1 METENFQQVEELLY
15 QTQFDNALQIVESI
29 EERKDLTPKVRLK
42 CQILRSK
49 ILAGKGN
56 CKESIKLAETV
67 LTVSQ
72 RLGWP
77 LQEVDAYVIMA
88 GALEELLKFD
98 DSLKVIDLAE
108 QKLSTLIGEPPT
120 AIIQRKASLTYQ
132 KGRTRWQK
140 FQYGGS
146 LDDPL
151 LPLEQS
157 LAMYEEINHKHG
169 ISLSLRNIGVI
180 YNYKGDQELALEYY
194 QRSLAFAKELGNK
207 QGIADCLNNIGSVYR
222 FNNEVDRGLEY
233 YQQSLA
239 LVEEIGNLP
248 NAFIYLYNIGVT
260 YLIKRDLNRANETF
274 QKVIFIFEEI
284 GDKQRLVDAL
294 IVIGDSY
301 FQYGEFNLA
310 LEFITKS
317 LAIYEEIDDKS
328 GRAYSFNVLG
338 RIYLHKGELELA
350 SDNLHKS
357 LAIYEDSDDDDETD
371 RYRNR
376 AWPLLALAATY
387 QARGD
392 FIAAFEYFKKCLVM
406 SQKSG
411 SDIVVAYALY
421 CLVILTIDKNQFEEA
436 KSYSQQLK
444 DLHTQ
449 VSQSNKMKRGLSP
462 GSGSYSLVKNVNQ
475 LSRLS
480 KALLLKNSSRLRD
493 KINAQEIFQQIA
505 SEETEFFSISFD
517 ALLNLC
523 ELLLLELRTSGEEDV
538 FIEAKGLVQR
548 FTARAK
554 ETHSF
559 SSVVNALIL
568 QAKFTIVDGDLTAAA
583 QLLDQAQITAEEKGL
598 SLLAEKVSEE
608 SQELK
613 AQYDNWRRL
622 IHDNAPFQE
631 RLEKAQIEDYLTDA
645 LKLARLG
652 RVQPNP

>member
-1 METENFQQVEELLY
+1 LETEYFQQVIELLY

-29 EERKDLTPKVRLK
+29 EEREDLTPKIRLK

-49 ILAGKGN
+49 ILAGKGD

-67 LTVSQ
+67 LTASQ

-77 LQEVDAYVIMA
+77 LQEVDAYIVMA

-98 DSLKVIDLAE
+98 DSLKAIDLAE
-108 QKLSTLIGEPPT
+108 QKLSTLTGEPPT
-120 AIIQRKASLTYQ
+120 AIIQRKASLAYQ

-151 LPLEQS
+151 PPLEQS
-157 LAMYEEINHKHG
+157 LAMYEEINNKHG

-180 YNYKGDQELALEYY
+180 YDYKGDQDLALEYY
-194 QRSLAFAKELGNK
+194 QRSLALAKELGNK
-207 QGIADCLNNIGSVYR
+207 QGISDCLNNIGQIYR
-222 FNNEVDRGLEY
+222 ANNDADRGLEY
-233 YQQSLA
+233 FQQSLA
-239 LVEEIGNLP
+239 LNEEIGNRS
-248 NAFIYLYNIGVT
+248 NMFITLVNIGAT
-260 YLIKRDLNRANETF
+260 YLIKRDLNRANMTF
-274 QKVIFIFEEI
+274 QKMISIFEEI
-284 GDKQRLVDAL
+284 GDKQRLIIAL
-294 IVIGDSY
+294 IVISDSY

-328 GRAYSFNVLG
+328 GKAYSFNVLG

-357 LAIYEDSDDDDETD
+357 LAIYEDIDDDDGTD
-371 RYRNR
+371 RYQNR

-387 QARGD
+387 QAKGD
-392 FIAAFEYFKKCLVM
+392 SIAAFEYFKKCLVM

-421 CLVILTIDKNQFEEA
+421 SLVTLAIDKNQFKEA

-444 DLHTQ
+444 DLYIQ

-480 KALLLKNSSRLRD
+480 EALLLKNSSRLRD

-505 SEETEFFSISFD
+505 NEETEFFSISFD

-523 ELLLLELRTSGEEDV
+523 ELLLFELRTSEEEDV
-538 FIEAKGLVQR
+538 FIEVKGLVQR

-568 QAKFTIVDGDLTAAA
+568 QAKFSIVEGDLTAAA
-583 QLLDQAQITAEEKGL
+583 QLLDQAQITAEEKDL
-598 SLLAEKVSEE
+598 LLLAEKVSEE

-613 AQYDNWRRL
+613 AQYDNWQRL

-631 RLEKAQIEDYLTDA
+631 QLEKAQIDVYLKEA
-645 LKLARLG
+645 LNLARLG
-652 RVQPNP
+652 RMQPNP